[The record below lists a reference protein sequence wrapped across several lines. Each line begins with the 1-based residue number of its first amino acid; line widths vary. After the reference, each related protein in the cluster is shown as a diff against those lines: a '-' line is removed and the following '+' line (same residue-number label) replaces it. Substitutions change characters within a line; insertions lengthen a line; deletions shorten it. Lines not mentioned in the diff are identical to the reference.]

1 MDLQTRKLNLIKYL
15 VQTTDE
21 KVIKIIEELII
32 KLKSKN
38 QDEFKRFT
46 KEELIKRAKKANQD
60 YRNGKYKTQDIAEL
74 ESQNW

>member
-1 MDLQTRKLNLIKYL
+1 MDLQSRKLNLIEYL
-15 VQTTDE
+15 IQTTDE
-21 KVIKIIEELII
+21 KVIQIIEEIII

-38 QDEFKRFT
+38 QNEFKRFS
-46 KEELIKRAKKANQD
+46 KEELINRAKKANQD